1 MTSNNLIQPA
11 AEIPDGK
18 HSTQLHGGRCPW
30 IERDRDDLLSILAS
44 ESPPQFRTVLG
55 AVQFNADGKVT
66 HSTGPMYADFD
77 GAIYETIADFKTFL
91 GRLQCLDIDLAQ
103 VRLFATGGRG
113 FHAEIPMAC
122 FVTSSPSGGTA
133 DLHRIYREMALALLV
148 DTMDC
153 RVYTNRRMWR
163 VPNVRRDNGL
173 FKVPLTAAE
182 AMAMTP
188 ELYSA
193 LCSTPRWF
201 PELAPATLAPG
212 LACLYDEASRKHA
225 VAQVRKRTT
234 SKQGEAFKQRF
245 GSRGAALPPSLQA
258 LAAGRLPAREGVGFN
273 SVALQLCVTAQ
284 ALDVT
289 EDELITLARGLIDKH
304 RGDGDR
310 YNTPSKR
317 ERELREM
324 FRFAEKSGYEV
335 SIGGIRSILPAGF
348 RCNDFRSLL

>member
-1 MTSNNLIQPA
+1 MTSNLIQPA
-11 AEIPDGK
+11 AEIPAGK
-18 HSTQLHGGRCPW
+18 HSTQTHGGRCPW
-30 IERDRDDLLSILAS
+30 VERTRDDLLTVLAS
-44 ESPPQFRTVLG
+44 ESPPQFRTVL
-55 AVQFNADGKVT
+55 ASNQFNADGKVT

-77 GAIYETIADFKTFL
+77 GAIYETIADFKSFL
-91 GRLQCLDIDLAQ
+91 VKLQGLDVDLAQ

-113 FHAEIPMAC
+113 FHCEIPMAC
-122 FVTSSPSGGTA
+122 FMTSSPSGGIA

-173 FKVPLTAAE
+173 FKVPLTPTE
-182 AMAMTP
+182 AMIMTP
-188 ELYSA
+188 ESYA
-193 LCSTPRWF
+193 NLCSTPRPF

-212 LACLYDEASRKHA
+212 LARLYEEASRKHV

-245 GSRGAALPPSLQA
+245 ANRGAALPPSLQA
-258 LAAGRLPAREGVGFN
+258 LAAGRVPVREGVGFN

-289 EDELITLARGLIDKH
+289 EGQLITLARGLIDKH

-324 FRFAEKSGYEV
+324 FRFAEKSGYDV

-348 RCNDFRSLL
+348 RCTDFRGLQ